1 MWDRALV
8 VLTADHGV
16 SFRVKPT
23 PAPPFVLGRLGYR
36 RELTTENAEDIVTVP
51 LFVKYPG
58 QSEGRTDPEWGR
70 TIDILPTIADVL
82 GIRLPFKVD
91 GRSLRSPRPVPA
103 TLEYRGTDGE
113 AVDIDRAT
121 LERGKAESLSHQL
134 GLLGTGTWDRAYR
147 IGPHPEL
154 IGREP
159 STTSRP
165 CRAGS

>member
-103 TLEYRGTDGE
+103 TLEYRSTDGE
-113 AVDIDRAT
+113 RSTSTARRSSAARRSRCRISSGCWGPA
-121 LERGKAESLSHQL
+121 RGTAPTAS
-134 GLLGTGTWDRAYR
+134 
-147 IGPHPEL
+147 GP
-154 IGREP
+154 IP
-159 STTSRP
+159 S
-165 CRAGS
+165 